1 MTCINCPMGCQL
13 DVETLADGTLKVT
26 GNACLRGETYAK
38 QEVTAPVRMVTGLVR
53 VKGTRRPLGVKTK
66 TALPKGQSPDV
77 LATLAATEVVAPVA
91 LGDVVVADVCGTGVP
106 VVATA
111 PIAAA

>member
-26 GNACLRGETYAK
+26 GNACLRGETYAR

-53 VKGTRRPLGVKTK
+53 VKGTRRPLCVKTK
-66 TALPKGQSPDV
+66 TAIPKGKIPDV
-77 LATLAATEVVAPVA
+77 LAALAATEVEAPVA
-91 LGDVVVADVCGTGVP
+91 LGATVIADACGTGIP

-111 PIAAA
+111 PFAN

>member
-53 VKGTRRPLGVKTK
+53 VKGTKRPLCVKTK
-66 TALPKGQSPDV
+66 VAIPKGKIPDV
-77 LATLAATEVVAPVA
+77 LAALAATEA
-91 LGDVVVADVCGTGVP
+91 LGDTVIADACGTGIP

-111 PIAAA
+111 PFAK

>member
-13 DVETLADGTLKVT
+13 DVETRTDGTLKVT

-53 VKGTRRPLGVKTK
+53 VKGTKRPLCVKTK
-66 TALPKGQSPDV
+66 TAIPKEKIPDV
-77 LATLAATEVVAPVA
+77 LVVLAATEVEAPVA
-91 LGDVVVADVCGTGVP
+91 LGDTVIADACGTGIP
-106 VVATA
+106 VVATVPFA
-111 PIAAA
+111 K

>member
-38 QEVTAPVRMVTGLVR
+38 EEVTAPVRMVTGLVR
-53 VKGTRRPLGVKTK
+53 VKGTKRPLCVKTK
-66 TALPKGQSPDV
+66 VAIPKGKIPDV
-77 LATLAATEVVAPVA
+77 LAALAATEVEAPVA
-91 LGDVVVADVCGTGVP
+91 LGDTVIADACGTGIP

-111 PIAAA
+111 PFAK

>member
-53 VKGTRRPLGVKTK
+53 VKGTKRPLCVKTK
-66 TALPKGQSPDV
+66 VAIPKGKIPDV
-77 LATLAATEVVAPVA
+77 RAALAATEV
-91 LGDVVVADVCGTGVP
+91 
-106 VVATA
+106 
-111 PIAAA
+111 

>member
-13 DVETLADGTLKVT
+13 DVETLADGTL
-26 GNACLRGETYAK
+26 AK

-53 VKGTRRPLGVKTK
+53 VKGTKRPLCVKTK
-66 TALPKGQSPDV
+66 VAIPKGKIPDV
-77 LATLAATEVVAPVA
+77 LAALAATEVEAPVA
-91 LGDVVVADVCGTGVP
+91 LGDVVIADACGTGIP

-111 PIAAA
+111 PFAG